1 MVAEC
6 NWKHKG
12 DTGCQVK
19 RPGHKFFVT
28 DSGDMALEIAQVR
41 ADHVGRYV
49 CQQMYSN
56 RPDSSPEP
64 CFLFVNGEGVFF
76 STTPPPLPV
85 VR

>member
-6 NWKHKG
+6 NWKHKN
-12 DTGCQVK
+12 DTECPVK

-49 CQQMYSN
+49 CQLMYSN
-56 RPDSSPEP
+56 RPDSSLEP
-64 CFLFVNGEGVFF
+64 CFLFVNGVGVF
-76 STTPPPLPV
+76 L
-85 VR
+85 